1 MRRWGIAAGVAL
13 GAALG
18 LSLGFMAWPV
28 DPGHVAADFAL
39 TFGAVDAPIVAAPS
53 AATLT
58 LLPRPTVRMSNV
70 KFRDPGGAA
79 SVEAQSGEATLRFN
93 RLLIGQF
100 SPSQLS
106 LQHARVRV
114 DLDAA
119 RAGLR
124 SLARPPFP
132 WLSLQGGD
140 VEVAS
145 PANHWATRIEV
156 SDALLSWPS
165 ATSGFRLNVNGRWRS
180 QPVEAT
186 LELDAPLEAAQGR
199 ASPARIAV
207 DAPLAQI
214 RFAGDWSPA
223 GVLPDA
229 RVFLGQVS
237 ALIPSVERF
246 SRWLGRDPERAPS
259 TLELEARASG
269 DAGSLQL
276 ADARIVL
283 GGQTFEGALDL
294 LKTPGGLSAS
304 GSLAAE
310 TLDLEP
316 LIGPPPTLYDESGSW
331 SNAPTLPA
339 PSRKLDLD
347 MRVSATHVVWSG
359 HAIENAAV
367 SVSQRGGRYSVKLL
381 EAGYAHGSLSGEVS
395 VEDKQSTCE
404 THFALALD
412 NADFGALLSE
422 FGAPEFSGQGSVKAS
437 IRARGRSAAEIVATA
452 DGEGTLEIGDGA
464 LGSVNFEEALRRGQR
479 RPLDVARDMNA
490 GATRFASARGRIEI
504 SHGEAR
510 FIDAGT
516 QAPGV
521 SLALTGALDLIY
533 RAWRARLEARQTSL
547 DGQPTP
553 DGAHMD
559 FALEG
564 PWGAPVL
571 APLSPPAD

>member
-1 MRRWGIAAGVAL
+1 MRRWSIAAGVVL

-18 LSLGFMAWPV
+18 LTLGFIAWPV

-39 TFGAVDAPIVAAPS
+39 ALGAVDAPIVTAPG

-58 LLPRPTVRMSNV
+58 LLPRPTVRLSNV
-70 KFRDPGGAA
+70 KFRDAGGAA
-79 SVEAQSGEATLRFN
+79 SVAAQSGEATLRFD

-100 SPSQLS
+100 SPVQLS
-106 LQHARVRV
+106 LQRARVRV

-119 RAGLR
+119 RAAIK

-132 WLSLQGGD
+132 RLSLQGGE

-145 PANHWATRIEV
+145 PANHWTTRIEV
-156 SDALLSWPS
+156 GDALVTWPT
-165 ATSGFRLNVNGRWRS
+165 ANSGLRVNVSGHWRS

-207 DAPLAQI
+207 DAPLGQI
-214 RFAGDWSPA
+214 RFAGDWSPDGGLA
-223 GVLPDA
+223 DS
-229 RVFLGQVS
+229 RVFLGQIS

-246 SRWLGRDPERAPS
+246 WRWLGRDPGRAPS
-259 TLELEARASG
+259 TLEFEARASG

-283 GGQTFEGALDL
+283 GGQAFEGALDL

-331 SNAPTLPA
+331 SNEHTLPA
-339 PSRKLDLD
+339 PSRNLDLD
-347 MRVSATHVVWSG
+347 LRVSATRVSWSG
-359 HAIENAAV
+359 HSIENAAV

-381 EAGYAHGSLSGEVS
+381 EAGYAHGSLSGEIS
-395 VEDKQSTCE
+395 VEEKQGDCE
-404 THFALALD
+404 THLAVALD
-412 NADFGALLSE
+412 NADFGGLLAE

-452 DGEGTLEIGDGA
+452 DGDGALEIADGA

-490 GATRFASARGRIEI
+490 GATRFASASGRIEI